1 MSVKSFCK
9 PAFLNSTCIICTLSL
24 FFIAWCI
31 PAAAIQKK
39 HVAAKKG
46 VVNTMIVISIAP
58 PENERPY
65 FTVIFRVSQRAYKLP
80 NDANPRYLKL
90 LKESE
95 KNHTPLLVRRARE
108 ESDVIVSVE
117 KP

>member
-1 MSVKSFCK
+1 M
-9 PAFLNSTCIICTLSL
+9 
-24 FFIAWCI
+24 AWCI

-39 HVAAKKG
+39 HLAANKG
-46 VVNTMIVISIAP
+46 VVNNMIVISIAP
-58 PENERPY
+58 PEKDMPY
-65 FTVIFRVSQRAYKLP
+65 FSVIFRISQRSYKLP

-95 KNHTPLLVRRARE
+95 KKHTPVLVRRARE

-117 KP
+117 KQ